1 MIQPE
6 FEPLATPRTEQKDA
20 ELAREGWIRRF
31 VGGPPRL
38 LEIREVYET
47 LGHEVRL
54 ETLSPEELAEEC
66 GDCRLALELFR
77 VVYTRRKVDVIREAP
92 LEHEAEEEAAQQ
104 VSGNPRRSK

>member
-38 LEIREVYET
+38 VEIREVYET

-77 VVYTRRKVDVIREAP
+77 VVYTRWRIGEIRD
-92 LEHEAEEEAAQQ
+92 EAAAEVPVGRQPET
-104 VSGNPRRSK
+104 G

>member
-1 MIQPE
+1 VNDGRIKPAAE
-6 FEPLATPRTEQKDA
+6 PDFEPFATPRTAEKDA

-38 LEIREVYET
+38 GELRELYES

-77 VVYTRRKVDVIREAP
+77 VVYTRRFE
-92 LEHEAEEEAAQQ
+92 
-104 VSGNPRRSK
+104 